1 MHIECTIQTH
11 KPWITDQPRYQ
22 KIPNSL
28 VHLLCT
34 SWYSF
39 LCETSCALRRP
50 SWLRRSV
57 ECLPSCVE
65 MVARL
70 LFMSV
75 FNSSRSF
82 ACLSSFSSSLF
93 FISLTVDI
101 SCSNISQHLSSPH
114 SSTLSA
120 GFPSVVD
127 LLVRKTST
135 RKWHNMCDII
145 TNTRSNCIRDSPLVL
160 KCRTEST
167 LQY

>member
-28 VHLLCT
+28 VHSLCT

-50 SWLRRSV
+50 SWLRRST

-70 LFMSV
+70 LLKSV
-75 FNSSRSF
+75 FNSSKP
-82 ACLSSFSSSLF
+82 LSSFSFSL
-93 FISLTVDI
+93 LTVDI
-101 SCSNISQHLSSPH
+101 SCANISQDLSSPH
-114 SSTLSA
+114 SSVLLV
-120 GFPSVVD
+120 GFPRVVA
-127 LLVRKTST
+127 LLERKTST
-135 RKWHNMCDII
+135 RK
-145 TNTRSNCIRDSPLVL
+145 
-160 KCRTEST
+160 
-167 LQY
+167 